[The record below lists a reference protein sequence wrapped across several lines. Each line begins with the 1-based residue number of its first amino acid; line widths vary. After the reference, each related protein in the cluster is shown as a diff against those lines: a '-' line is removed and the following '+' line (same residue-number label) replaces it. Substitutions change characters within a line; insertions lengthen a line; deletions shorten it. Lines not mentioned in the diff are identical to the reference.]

1 MYQEDTLEEEKSINR
16 SIKQIYI
23 FLGMV
28 ATILSMIRL
37 YTMVSLNILNRT
49 KEIGIRKVLGS
60 TVTQIVGML
69 AKDFIKL
76 VVISLIIAFP
86 AGYFFMELWL
96 QNFAYH
102 IDIAWWIYGLAAV
115 ITLLIAFGT
124 ICLRSVKAALM
135 NPVESLKSE

>member
-1 MYQEDTLEEEKSINR
+1 MGSFLTFLALMT
-16 SIKQIYI
+16 I
-23 FLGMV
+23 FVACLGLFGLV
-28 ATILSMIRL
+28 TFTAEQRI
-37 YTMVSLNILNRT
+37 

-60 TVTQIVGML
+60 TVAQIVGML

-86 AGYFFMELWL
+86 AGYFFMDLWL

-115 ITLLIAFGT
+115 ITLVIAFGT
-124 ICLRSVKAALM
+124 ICLRSVKAALA